1 MYKYMC
7 VYIYI
12 NKRSRRRR
20 KKEKKPRNNSSAYE
34 STSTA
39 LKTAH
44 LQTNNAHV
52 IHIHILPENQ
62 TLQDIPFQ
70 SILHLDFNTPKQTT
84 GKRKPYYQLPM
95 VHWAT
100 FRAHILY
107 YFLFEAA
114 NKFGPT
120 TNIRFRLG
128 TLKRKECYQHCS
140 SMSMLA
146 LSDDSINWQAI
157 RSTNCAMRRVKTVT
171 SRHSWLNKPAV
182 TPANSDKKSN
192 HGSIIIL
199 SAS

>member
-1 MYKYMC
+1 MSFIF
-7 VYIYI
+7 IYF
-12 NKRSRRRR
+12 
-20 KKEKKPRNNSSAYE
+20 
-34 STSTA
+34 
-39 LKTAH
+39 LK
-44 LQTNNAHV
+44 
-52 IHIHILPENQ
+52 I
-62 TLQDIPFQ
+62 
-70 SILHLDFNTPKQTT
+70 
-84 GKRKPYYQLPM
+84 KPYR
-95 VHWAT
+95 T
-100 FRAHILY
+100 FHFKVFYIQISTHQNRPRGRESLIISYPWCTGQHLEPTFSTTS
-107 YFLFEAA
+107 FLRPQT
-114 NKFGPT
+114 KFGPT

-128 TLKRKECYQHCS
+128 TLKRKEYYQHCS